1 MMSKQKLFLDFD
13 STIVNSIQAFCT
25 SYNLLYE
32 DEPNYKPAQ
41 WMYVEEWDFKDQ
53 CHLLEKGDILDLF
66 GHNLFFKHLEFM
78 DCKTEE
84 VVNKLCNKY
93 RVIVCSLGTP
103 LNIAKKTL
111 WLRDN
116 LPCIKEHILLAN
128 EKCAM
133 NKNLVNMQ
141 NSIHMDDHVDN
152 LDSTN
157 AEYKIIFGDIYKW
170 NRDGDYPRA
179 WNWADVERMLL

>member
-1 MMSKQKLFLDFD
+1 MSKQKLFLDFD

-32 DEPNYKPAQ
+32 DEPNFKPAQ
-41 WMYVEEWDFKDQ
+41 WVYVEEWDFKGQ
-53 CHLLEKGDILDLF
+53 CHLLEKGDILDIF
-66 GHNLFFKHLEFM
+66 GHNLFFSKLEFM
-78 DCKTEE
+78 DCKTDE
-84 VVNKLCNKY
+84 VINRLCDKY
-93 RVIVCSLGTP
+93 NVIVCSIGTP

-116 LPCIKEHILLAN
+116 LPCIKEHIMLVN
-128 EKCAM
+128 NGCVMDKSV
-133 NKNLVNMQ
+133 VNMQ
-141 NSIHMDDHVDN
+141 GSVFIDDHVKN

-157 AEYKIIFGDIYKW
+157 AKYKIIFGDTYSW
-170 NRDGDYPRA
+170 NINGDYPRA